1 VPAMDISAVIITLNE
16 EANIEACLESVSWA
30 REIVVV
36 DAESSDRTRE
46 IALRFTRE
54 VHERKWEG
62 YSQAKAYA
70 ISRATSEWVLS
81 IDADERATP
90 ELEEE
95 IRSLEPP
102 AGVDGYMVPIR
113 PLFLGRWIKHCGWYP
128 GYKLR
133 LFRKDSAT
141 MTPRRLH
148 EGIRVKGVVGK
159 LVNPLLHY
167 AYPTVRSYFRKFSRY
182 TDIAAREL
190 HERGKRASAFDIAI
204 RPLFSFLK
212 MYIFK
217 LGFLDGIEGLV
228 LCVFSSLYVHVKY
241 VKLRE
246 MADSP
251 GGPE

>member
-16 EANIEACLESVSWA
+16 EANIEECLESVSWA

-46 IALRFTRE
+46 IALRFTPQ
-54 VHERKWEG
+54 VHERKWDG
-62 YSQAKAYA
+62 YSEAKAYA
-70 ISRATSEWVLS
+70 ISKANSEWVLS
-81 IDADERATP
+81 IDADERVTP
-90 ELEEE
+90 ELKKE
-95 IRSLEPP
+95 IRSLHPP
-102 AGVDGYMVPIR
+102 GGVDGYMVPIK

-148 EGIRVKGVVGK
+148 EGIRVKGGVGR
-159 LVNPLLHY
+159 LAGPLLHY

-182 TDIAAREL
+182 TDLGAREL
-190 HERGKRASAFDIAI
+190 HERGRRAGAFDIAV

-212 MYIFK
+212 MYVFK

-228 LCVFSSLYVHVKY
+228 LCVFSSLYVLVKY

-246 MADSP
+246 LTGSP

>member
-1 VPAMDISAVIITLNE
+1 MDISAVIITLNE
-16 EANIEACLESVSWA
+16 EANIEACLESVTWA

-62 YSQAKAYA
+62 YSQAKAFA
-70 ISRATSEWVLS
+70 ISKATSEWVLS
-81 IDADERATP
+81 LDADERATP
-90 ELEEE
+90 ELKKE
-95 IRSLEPP
+95 IESLPEAP
-102 AGVDGYMVPIR
+102 GVEGYMVPIR

-133 LFRKDSAT
+133 LFRKESAA
-141 MTPRRLH
+141 MTPRKLH
-148 EGIRVKGVVGK
+148 EGIRVKGPVGK
-159 LVNPLLHY
+159 ITNPLLHY
-167 AYPTVRSYFRKFSRY
+167 AYPTVRSYFRKFSKY
-182 TDIAAREL
+182 TDLAALEL
-190 HERGKRASAFDIAI
+190 YEQGKRASAFDIAL

-212 MYIFK
+212 MYLFK
-217 LGFLDGIEGLV
+217 LGFLDGLEGLV

-246 MADSP
+246 LADKP
-251 GGPE
+251 GGS